1 MSEFFPFIAPI
12 QHHHTVCNNPEYSKY
27 ITLQATGS
35 PNKNKM
41 IAVHEVQVNGEGK

>member
-1 MSEFFPFIAPI
+1 MSEFFRLIAPI
-12 QHHHTVCNNPEYSKY
+12 QHHHTVCNNPEHSKY

-41 IAVHEVQVNGEGK
+41 LAVHEIQVNGKGK

>member
-12 QHHHTVCNNPEYSKY
+12 QHHHTVCNNPEHSKY

-35 PNKNKM
+35 ASKNKM
-41 IAVHEVQVNGEGK
+41 LAVHEVQVNGKGK